1 MDFELT
7 EDHLA
12 VQEVARNFAEKK
24 LKPRAE
30 EFDAESKMDM
40 NLLKEMGELGLMGIT
55 LPEEYGG
62 SGMDALSYVIASEE
76 LVKGCASHA
85 AVLGL
90 HNSLYGYPVVEFGT
104 EEQKRKYLPGV
115 CSGEKVGAFALTE
128 PGAGSD
134 AASVA
139 TRYTEKDGGYIIN
152 GTKIFITM
160 GALADSVIVFA
171 TIKKGSG
178 PKGITAFIVDRD
190 AEGFEIGTI
199 EKKMGLKASPTTEL
213 VFNDCFV
220 PKENI
225 LGQEG
230 KGFRVAMSTLDGG
243 RISCA
248 AMSVGLAQA
257 AFEIALEYSK
267 QREQFGK
274 PISSFQAIQF
284 LLADMSIMIECAR
297 NLVYKAAW
305 MKDKGM
311 PYSLQ
316 AAQAKVYASEISTA
330 VTHKAIQ
337 VLGGYGYIRDYQ
349 VERMYRDAR
358 VTELFEGTSEIQRL
372 VIARNLLKNTK
383 GGVNRKS

>member
-1 MDFELT
+1 MNFELT

-12 VQEVARNFAEKK
+12 VQEVARGFAEKK

-40 NLLKEMGELGLMGIT
+40 ELLKEMGELGLMGIT

-62 SGMDALSYVIASEE
+62 SDMDALSYVIANEE
-76 LVKGCASHA
+76 LAKGCASHA
-85 AVLGL
+85 AVIGL
-90 HNSLYGYPVVEFGT
+90 HNSLYGYPIVQFGT
-104 EEQKRKYLPGV
+104 EEQKKKYLPGI
-115 CSGEKVGAFALTE
+115 CSGEQIGAFALSE

-134 AASVA
+134 AASL
-139 TRYTEKDGGYIIN
+139 TTTYIKKNDGYVLN

-178 PKGITAFIVDRD
+178 PKGITAFIVDKGTD
-190 AEGFEIGTI
+190 GYDIGTI

-213 VFNDCFV
+213 IFNDCFI
-220 PKENI
+220 PKESM
-225 LGQEG
+225 LGSEG
-230 KGFRVAMSTLDGG
+230 KGFRIAMSTLDGG
-243 RISCA
+243 RISCG

-257 AFEIALEYSK
+257 AFDIALEYSK

-274 PISSFQAIQF
+274 PISAFQAIQF
-284 LLADMSIMIECAR
+284 HLADMSIMIENAR
-297 NLVYKAAW
+297 LSVYRAAW
-305 MKDKGM
+305 MKDQGK

-316 AAQAKVYASEISTA
+316 AAQAKVYASEISTT

-337 VLGGYGYIRDYQ
+337 ILGGYGYMRDYQ

-358 VTELFEGTSEIQRL
+358 VTELFEGTSEVQRL
-372 VIARNLLKNTK
+372 VIAKHLLKGK
-383 GGVNRKS
+383 

>member
-12 VQEVARNFAEKK
+12 VQEVARKFTEKK

-76 LVKGCASHA
+76 LAKGCASHA

-90 HNSLYGYPVVEFGT
+90 HNSLFGFPLVEYGT
-104 EEQKRKYLPGV
+104 EAQKKKYLPGI
-115 CSGEKVGAFALTE
+115 CSGEQVGAFALTE

-134 AASVA
+134 AASV
-139 TRYTEKDGGYIIN
+139 TNTYKKKDGGFIIN

-160 GALADSVIVFA
+160 GAVADSVIVFA
-171 TIKKGSG
+171 TVKKGSG
-178 PKGITAFIVDRD
+178 PKGITAFIVDKGT
-190 AEGFEIGTI
+190 EGYNIGTI

-213 VFNDCFV
+213 IFNDCFV
-220 PKENI
+220 PKENM

-230 KGFRVAMSTLDGG
+230 RGFRVAMSTLDGG

-248 AMSVGLAQA
+248 AIWQTD
-257 AFEIALEYSK
+257 
-267 QREQFGK
+267 FGI
-274 PISSFQAIQF
+274 PGHSISS
-284 LLADMSIMIECAR
+284 S
-297 NLVYKAAW
+297 
-305 MKDKGM
+305 
-311 PYSLQ
+311 
-316 AAQAKVYASEISTA
+316 
-330 VTHKAIQ
+330 
-337 VLGGYGYIRDYQ
+337 
-349 VERMYRDAR
+349 
-358 VTELFEGTSEIQRL
+358 
-372 VIARNLLKNTK
+372 
-383 GGVNRKS
+383 